1 MRFHSLRRALLAPCM
16 VMIALTGAF
25 AFSATSARAATIAL
39 PSAGTPIP
47 AGLDYSNICPGD
59 APSAIESALGAN
71 ANPAGDS
78 AYKTSSNGHCAK
90 LGAPGK
96 TPSEYLQVN
105 SGAPFTIYGLGG
117 WQPTTKIQIW
127 LSDAFPTYDTR
138 HKWPL
143 TNDLIGPD
151 TDIHRECRTSIKGNQ
166 ANPLT
171 TFATPVTDP
180 QTGLK
185 LAFPSVGYVAPDVT
199 TQTFYNIRIS
209 IPNPI
214 CTAFPGGTT
223 ETQATDLVLVVNPI
237 TQTCVQ
243 KSGGFACF
251 AVSPQVDYPGQPFT
265 VTANNL
271 PSGSFNVLLSDS
283 QGNNCT
289 TLGPLNGNT
298 GTYTA
303 PPFSNLPLVNAQNG
317 IYGYQVYLSTGT
329 TCSTAIHP
337 QSLYVSPPN
346 FSIPTQVTGGDT
358 ATISGTGWLGGSA
371 GSSTPQPLQ
380 VFAFVG
386 AQSNFDCT
394 KATVLTQATP
404 SSDGSFS
411 YTYKAPSVNGKTNDF
426 VYIGAFP
433 QGTTASAACTAATN
447 TTCQS
452 ASSSQGC
459 PLIAAA
465 GPLQIIPA
473 AGPQIPWQYILLS
486 LLFLLPLLPLFFWL
500 GRRDEDEIIVTEE
513 DVTVAREVVDATNS
527 QRVADAT
534 FARTIRVTK
543 ERVRLRDG
551 KVLDKEVEEF
561 DVYRDAQGREVRR
574 LRVPNTGTN
583 PPPAPSARPA
593 TA

>member
-1 MRFHSLRRALLAPCM
+1 MRFHSLHRVLLTPCM
-16 VMIALTGAF
+16 VLIAIVGAL
-25 AFSATSARAATIAL
+25 AFSATSARAATGTL
-39 PSAGTPIP
+39 PAADTPIP

-59 APSAIESALGAN
+59 SPSSIESALGAN

-78 AYKTSSNGHCAK
+78 AYKTSPNGHCVK

-105 SGAPFTIYGLGG
+105 SGAPFTIYGIGG
-117 WQPTTKIQIW
+117 WKTTSSIQIW
-127 LSDAFPTYDTR
+127 LSDAFPSYDTR

-143 TNDLIGPD
+143 TNDIIGPD

-166 ANPLT
+166 ANPLQSY
-171 TFATPVTDP
+171 AAPVTDP

-185 LAFPSVGYVAPDVT
+185 LAFPAVGYVAPDVT
-199 TQTFYNIRIS
+199 TQTFYNIRVS
-209 IPNPI
+209 IPNPT

-223 ETQATDLVLVVNPI
+223 EIQATDVVLVVNPI

-243 KSGGFACF
+243 KTGGFACF
-251 AVSPQVDYPGQPFT
+251 SVSPQVDYPGQPFT

-271 PSGSFNVLLSDS
+271 PNLAFNVLISDGS
-283 QGNNCT
+283 GNNCT
-289 TLGPLNGNT
+289 TLGPLHGNT
-298 GTYTA
+298 GTFAA
-303 PPFSNLPLVNAQNG
+303 PPFSNMPLVNQQSG
-317 IYGYQVYLSTGT
+317 IYAYQIYLSTGS
-329 TCSTAIHP
+329 TCSTAIKP
-337 QSLYVSPPN
+337 QNLYVSPPA

-358 ATISGTGWLGGSA
+358 AAITGTGWLGGSVGA
-371 GSSTPQPLQ
+371 STPQPLQ

-386 AQSNFDCT
+386 SQSGFDCS

-404 SSDGSFS
+404 ASDGSFS
-411 YTYKAPSVNGKTNDF
+411 YNYKAPSVSNKTNDY

-433 QGTTASAACTAATN
+433 QGTAASTACTAATN
-447 TTCQS
+447 TACQTS
-452 ASSSQGC
+452 ASGQGC

-465 GPLQIIPA
+465 GPLQIVPA
-473 AGPQIPWQYILLS
+473 AGPQIPLQYILP
-486 LLFLLPLLPLFFWL
+486 LLALLLLLLPLFFWL
-500 GRRDEDEIIVTEE
+500 GRREEDEIIVTEE

-551 KVLDKEVEEF
+551 KVLDKEVEEY
-561 DVYRDAQGREVRR
+561 DVYRDVQGREVRR
-574 LRVPNTGTN
+574 LRVPNTGTT
-583 PPPAPSARPA
+583 PAPSGQPA
-593 TA
+593 TAT